1 MAMYAPESPTTQE
14 LHEQYP
20 LEQDTAIE
28 IGLARERIGGILSG
42 RQEGLVAIIGP
53 CAMNG
58 QEDIIAV
65 EGQQLKRLTTQTEG
79 LYVAHRTPVWKPRTN
94 PDDWHGR
101 ETTEPREAYAT
112 LTRQAANGT
121 GMSIELASQQ
131 HMERYS
137 HALTI
142 GWIGGRNIGATAMM
156 EAVALYDSGLPLA
169 IKNGLD
175 GDITPALQA
184 VEKLND
190 LRGEDA
196 APVVLLYRGGEN
208 AQTAKD
214 WETRYREALDRTDGH
229 MIVDVA
235 HGSEMAHDPAG
246 KFRKSV
252 QGQADA
258 LEHVI
263 RVARDHGTAPAGIM
277 MEASEADSPTDPHL
291 PLDIALEG
299 LRRLHGLAHQP
310 RRSDTINASDPW
322 QRAIDGMLRA
332 GHL

>member
-1 MAMYAPESPTTQE
+1 MAMYAPELPTTQE

-20 LEQDTAIE
+20 LEQDAGIE
-28 IGLARERIGGILSG
+28 IGLARERISGILSG
-42 RQEGLVAIIGP
+42 RQEGLVAIVGP

-58 QEDIIAV
+58 QEDIIAS
-65 EGQQLKRLTTQTEG
+65 EGQQLKALTAGTEG
-79 LYVAHRTPVWKPRTN
+79 LYAAHRIPVWKPRTN

-101 ETTEPREAYAT
+101 ETTEPHEAYAT
-112 LTRQAANGT
+112 LARQANEGT
-121 GMSIELASQQ
+121 GMSIELASRQ
-131 HMERYS
+131 HAERYGQ
-137 HALTI
+137 ALAI

-156 EAVALYDSGLPLA
+156 EAVALHDTGLPLA

-184 VEKLND
+184 AERLNG
-190 LRGEDA
+190 LRGRDA
-196 APVVLLYRGGEN
+196 APVVLLYRGGQN
-208 AQTAKD
+208 AQTPQD
-214 WETRYREALDRTDGH
+214 WEARYREALDKTDGH

-235 HGSEMAHDPAG
+235 HGSEMAHDPAA
-246 KFRKSV
+246 KFQKSV

-263 RVARDHGTAPAGIM
+263 RIARDHGTAPAGIM

-291 PLDIALEG
+291 PLAVALEG
-299 LRRLHGLAHQP
+299 LKRLHGLAYRP
-310 RRSDTINASDPW
+310 RPSDPW